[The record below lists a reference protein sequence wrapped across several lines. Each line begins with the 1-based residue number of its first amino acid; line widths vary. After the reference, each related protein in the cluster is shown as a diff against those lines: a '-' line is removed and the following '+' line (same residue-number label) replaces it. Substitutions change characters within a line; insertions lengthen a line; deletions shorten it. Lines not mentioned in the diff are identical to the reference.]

1 MILLGVF
8 ALIFNINNK
17 KNKSIGSNG
26 EGYNAGGTINGDKG
40 YISSAQIIQTKTG
53 TGPWDA
59 NDEPGNDSSEDN
71 NIVRSF
77 DQVTWTV
84 DLTMALKSGIAE
96 SNLTGGIINV
106 EASIPSNCANVVT
119 WDLES
124 MGWLEGSGKVSSNG
138 LVLTGQYVMSTTD
151 NTIPG
156 KQTLVLVLKVEGAQ
170 NETKIKPEFKFWLEG
185 NEDNDKYIIND
196 IAEVTVSATPRYNVE
211 LLRNTE
217 LAKEITLNENGKS
230 QTGRLYGYA
239 LTYQLYNDGGVA
251 KGLKGIEYP
260 EGDIRLDIKLKLE
273 KISIDNPNNT
283 EDITNSSTPILYNYK
298 MNTYNPSSTTV
309 NGYIPNR
316 NMAVARHAA
325 HEWHIPAASGGGT
338 KACYDSG
345 TISMS
350 QNGAEISSVLSDYK
364 FNGEFPTQYAGIDPA
379 STAIKY
385 TANIG
390 CFSTA
395 YFQF

>member
-1 MILLGVF
+1 MKRQDANKKNIEPENVGAVHTHTHTGNLNKRILISVGILVAIMILLGVF

-106 EASIPSNCANVVT
+106 EATLPENCANVMK
-119 WDLES
+119 WDLDS
-124 MGWLEGSGKVSSNG
+124 MGWLEGSGKITG
-138 LVLTGQYVMSTTD
+138 DGRILTGEYAMSTTD

-185 NEDNDKYIIND
+185 NQDSEKYVINNVQ
-196 IAEVTVSATPRYNVE
+196 EVIVSAIPKYNVE
-211 LLRNTE
+211 LKRNSRLT
-217 LAKEITLNENGKS
+217 KEITLEENGEN
-230 QTGRLYGYA
+230 QNGRIYGYS
-239 LTYQLYNDGGVA
+239 LVYQLYNEENTE
-251 KGLKGIEYP
+251 KGIKGIEYP
-260 EGDIRLDIKLKLE
+260 NGEINLNIQLKLE
-273 KISIDNPNNT
+273 KIAFDDPNNIQN
-283 EDITNSSTPILYNYK
+283 ITNSVMPILYNYK
-298 MNTYNPSSTTV
+298 MNTYNLSATEV
-309 NGYIPNR
+309 NGFIPGR
-316 NMAVARHAA
+316 NMAVTRHAA
-325 HEWHIPAASGGGT
+325 HQIDAP
-338 KACYDSG
+338 
-345 TISMS
+345 
-350 QNGAEISSVLSDYK
+350 GAFRRRRI
-364 FNGEFPTQYAGIDPA
+364 
-379 STAIKY
+379 
-385 TANIG
+385 
-390 CFSTA
+390 
-395 YFQF
+395 